1 MWLME
6 LKWKIKYDRAA
17 REYGSMLPE
26 GNKTDA
32 KISASNG
39 I

>member
-1 MWLME
+1 ME
-6 LKWKIKYDRAA
+6 LKWEIKYDHAA
-17 REYGSMLPE
+17 REFGSMLPE

>member
-17 REYGSMLPE
+17 WEYGSMLPE